1 MEFEHLFGRRAY
13 VRARDILSVLPMSR
27 PTLGRMERDKLF
39 PKSIWLTTGIKVWK
53 TAEVLQWLRGRD
65 GSGA

>member
-27 PTLGRMERDKLF
+27 RTLGRMERKNLF
-39 PKSIWLTTGIKVWK
+39 PKSVWLSTGIKAWK

-65 GSGA
+65 GSRA